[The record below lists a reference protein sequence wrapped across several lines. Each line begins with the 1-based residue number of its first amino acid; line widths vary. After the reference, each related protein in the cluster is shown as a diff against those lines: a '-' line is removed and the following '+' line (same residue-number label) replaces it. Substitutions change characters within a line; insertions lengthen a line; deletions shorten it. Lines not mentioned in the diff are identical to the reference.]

1 MSQRPNLGNRPHSSI
16 PGVNRPSTKPGANRP
31 NINRPGTNRPGTR
44 PGGSI
49 ANRPGTGNRPGA
61 GNRPNRPGGSRPNL
75 PNRPGAKPT
84 PGGVGDFLGL
94 DKPLKPDSGLA
105 GKLPNRPSTLPGNR
119 PGIGNRP
126 GNGDRPGLGNR
137 PNRPGNRPGL
147 GNRPGNR
154 PNRPNIGDRNR
165 PNFGDRN
172 RWTNNGVI
180 NNRANWVNIDNI
192 RNVNLHRNW
201 NNAFGR
207 PGWRAP
213 GVARRSYWRG
223 WSNGVRHNWGHYHRY
238 GGWYGGSWWNRH
250 PHGLCGWHYHY
261 WNHNRGWG
269 YWWRVP
275 VWSSFANWFTWQQP
289 ATVWSE
295 PVYYDYGSEGNV
307 VYQDN
312 SVYIGGE
319 EVGTTEDFAM
329 SAMDLATVE
338 PPASE
343 EEAAEAEWMPL
354 GTFAISTDE
363 QDTDPSMTVQLAV
376 NREGIVA
383 GTLYNIETDEAQS
396 VQGSVDRETQ
406 RVAVRFGE
414 NEDLVAET
422 GLYNLTQDEAPVLV
436 HFGADRTENYLLV
449 RLDEPEE
456 GEGEEDAAG
465 E

>member
-1 MSQRPNLGNRPHSSI
+1 MTGAFGRYLATSFAVRPEAVKHAISRAP
-16 PGVNRPSTKPGANRP
+16 VRV
-31 NINRPGTNRPGTR
+31 
-44 PGGSI
+44 
-49 ANRPGTGNRPGA
+49 
-61 GNRPNRPGGSRPNL
+61 PNRPGGSRPNR
-75 PNRPGAKPT
+75 PNRPGARPT

-94 DKPLKPDSGLA
+94 DKPLKPDSGIA
-105 GKLPNRPSTLPGNR
+105 NRLPDKRPSRPDKRPNLPDKRPDLGDRLPGGGDGLKDRLPGGGDRPGIADRLPDGGDGLKGRLPGGGDRR
-119 PGIGNRP
+119 PGIG
-126 GNGDRPGLGNR
+126 DRVE
-137 PNRPGNRPGL
+137 
-147 GNRPGNR
+147 
-154 PNRPNIGDRNR
+154 NR

-180 NNRANWVNIDNI
+180 NNRANWVNIDNS

-201 NNAFGR
+201 GNAFGR
-207 PGWRAP
+207 PGWRTP

-223 WSNGVRHNWGHYHRY
+223 WSDGVRHGWGHYHRY
-238 GGWYGGSWWNRH
+238 GGWFNGSWWARH
-250 PHGLCGWHYHY
+250 PHGLCGWHYHNWRHRY
-261 WNHNRGWG
+261 GWG

-275 VWSSFANWFTWQQP
+275 VWSSFATWFTWQQP

-307 VYQDN
+307 VYEDN

-319 EVGTTEDFAM
+319 EVGSAEDFAM
-329 SAMDLATVE
+329 SAMDLATVD

-354 GTFAISTDE
+354 GTFAVSTDE
-363 QDTDPSMTVQLAV
+363 KDTDPSLTVQLAV

-396 VQGSVDRETQ
+396 VQGAVDRETQ

-414 NEDLVAET
+414 NEEVVAET
-422 GLYNLTQDEAPVLV
+422 GLYNLTQDEAPVLM

-449 RLDEPEE
+449 RLEQPEE
-456 GEGEEDAAG
+456 EAEEGTTGE
-465 E
+465 

>member
-1 MSQRPNLGNRPHSSI
+1 MSRPNVSRPNVGNRPNTSI
-16 PGVNRPSTKPGANRP
+16 PGVNRP
-31 NINRPGTNRPGTR
+31 GTR
-44 PGGSI
+44 PGTSRP
-49 ANRPGTGNRPGA
+49 NVSRPGTGNRPGA
-61 GNRPNRPGGSRPNL
+61 GSRPSVGNRPGAGSRPNL

-105 GKLPNRPSTLPGNR
+105 NKLPNRPSNR
-119 PGIGNRP
+119 PAE
-126 GNGDRPGLGNR
+126 
-137 PNRPGNRPGL
+137 RPGL
-147 GNRPGNR
+147 GNRPGADRPGVGNR
-154 PNRPNIGDRNR
+154 PNLGNRPNIGNR

-180 NNRANWVNIDNI
+180 NSRANWVNIDNS

-201 NNAFGR
+201 GNAFGR

-223 WSNGVRHNWGHYHRY
+223 WSDGVRHGWSHYHRY
-238 GGWYGGSWWNRH
+238 GGWYNRSWWARH
-250 PHGLCGWHYHY
+250 PHGLCGWHYHNWRHRY
-261 WNHNRGWG
+261 GWG

-275 VWSSFANWFTWQQP
+275 VWSSFATWFTWQQP

-319 EVGTTEDFAM
+319 EVCSTEDFAM

-354 GTFAISTDE
+354 GTFAVSTDE

-376 NREGIVA
+376 NREGVVA
-383 GTLYNIETDEAQS
+383 GTFYNIETDEAQS
-396 VQGSVDRETQ
+396 VQGAVDRETQ

-414 NEDLVAET
+414 NEEVVAET

-436 HFGADRTENYLLV
+436 HFGADKTENYLLV
-449 RLDEPEE
+449 RLEEPEQEDEE
-456 GEGEEDAAG
+456 GTTDE
-465 E
+465 